1 MALSIPGG
9 RSLLNDSLVYF
20 SASLQITKLVSS
32 GTYSLHLFKLILG
45 LPGEYEETISRS
57 FVRSTALKSLI
68 HKTGAPEVIQNCES
82 MFRKFVN
89 SQIRD
94 TLLTDM
100 MSLSATEALDSTDD
114 QDLLPPAQLKSVS
127 SLPNPLKDSIQ
138 RHFGSLPASASI
150 LSHLTIAGITYSVA
164 SKHIGN
170 SYVLLN
176 STSQAIFL
184 PVQIQYIVQ
193 LIFKG
198 EISTFIVAQ
207 RFKQHNT
214 QFDPFSHYPLLQTQ
228 LWSSELGTLE
238 LHPIEDIQCHF
249 ACSTMLWEGKKVL
262 VVVSLSRVCFHS
274 IPFRLYLSFPKE
286 FK

>member
-20 SASLQITKLVSS
+20 SASLQIIKLVSS
-32 GTYSLHLFKLILG
+32 GIYSLHLFKLILG
-45 LPGEYEETISRS
+45 FPGEYEETISRS
-57 FVRSTALKSLI
+57 FVRSTALKNLI

-82 MFRKFVN
+82 IFRKFVDP
-89 SQIRD
+89 QIRN

-114 QDLLPPAQLKSVS
+114 QELLQPMQLKSVS
-127 SLPNPLKDSIQ
+127 SLPSPLKDSIRQ
-138 RHFGSLPASASI
+138 HFGSLPASASI
-150 LSHLTIAGITYSVA
+150 LSHLTIAGITYSAV

-176 STSQAIFL
+176 STSQAAFL

-193 LIFKG
+193 LNFKG
-198 EISTFIVAQ
+198 EISTFIVVQ

-214 QFDPFSHYPLLQTQ
+214 QFDPFSHYPLLRTQ
-228 LWSSELGTLE
+228 LWSPELGALE

-274 IPFRLYLSFPKE
+274 ISFRLY
-286 FK
+286 